1 MNGWTVL
8 LIDLIIALPLT
19 FLDIY
24 FERVGNSGGMQIIT
38 VIAFVVVA
46 INALLI
52 ASIYFQRRDG

>member
-1 MNGWTVL
+1 MNGWMIL

-19 FLDIY
+19 FIDIY
-24 FERVGNSGGMQIIT
+24 FERVGNNEGMNLIT

-52 ASIYFQRRDG
+52 ASIYFRRRDG

>member
-8 LIDLIIALPLT
+8 LIDLIIALPLA

-52 ASIYFQRRDG
+52 ASIYFQRRGG

>member
-24 FERVGNSGGMQIIT
+24 FERAGNSGGMQIIT

-52 ASIYFQRRDG
+52 ASIYFQRRGG